1 MKRIVWVG
9 VFAPLVMGILASIV
23 LEQSEFADAVFTG
36 QYSFDIAG
44 LLSRIGIFLTLL
56 LIGLRF
62 IYKSYQDR
70 LSDARE
76 QEASQQTESH
86 QRFLQRLN
94 HELKNPLM
102 IIKLGLINL
111 QNEHQIENDATL
123 QRVEQQSKRLEKL
136 VKDLRWLTELEANK
150 LDKSELNVP
159 ELIEDAIESSDDDLQ
174 QRQIDVDIQKVPW
187 QVGSV
192 MGDRDLLVMG
202 IRNLIDNAVKFT
214 EKDGQIRIRV
224 QDDGN
229 RVTIEVADD
238 GMGISGDDSSHV
250 FEELYRGQ
258 NANPVAGSGLGLSL
272 VERIVSLHG
281 GRVNLHSRHGDGTS
295 VTLHLN
301 HQ

>member
-1 MKRIVWVG
+1 MKRVVWLG
-9 VFAPLVMGILASIV
+9 VFSPLAIGVLASIL
-23 LEQSEFADAVFTG
+23 LEQSEFADAIFIG

-44 LLSRIGIFLTLL
+44 LFSRIGIFITLI

-62 IYKSYQDR
+62 SYKSFQKK
-70 LSDARE
+70 LSSVRE
-76 QEASQQTESH
+76 EESSRQTESH

-94 HELKNPLM
+94 HELKNPLT

-111 QNEHQIENDATL
+111 QNEHQIKNDATL
-123 QRVEQQSKRLEKL
+123 QRVEQQSERLEKL
-136 VKDLRWLTELEANK
+136 VKDLRWLTELEADK
-150 LDKSELNVP
+150 LDKSQLNVQ
-159 ELIEDAIESSDDDLQ
+159 ELIQDAIESSDDDRQ
-174 QRQIDVDIQKVPW
+174 HRQIDVDIQKVPW

-202 IRNLIDNAVKFT
+202 IRNLIDNAIKFT
-214 EKDGQIRIRV
+214 DENGQIRIQV
-224 QDDGN
+224 KDDGN
-229 RVTIEVADD
+229 KVSIEIADD
-238 GMGISGDDSSHV
+238 GMGISENDSDHV

-281 GRVNLHSRHGDGTS
+281 GTVNLHSRQGQGTS